1 MQVERPAR
9 GAADGR
15 VTRGNVPFSSE
26 QPRETLANTGY
37 ARKGKDLSLKDRPAS
52 DYLVGEVMAHQGDD
66 R

>member
-26 QPRETLANTGY
+26 QPRETWANTGY
-37 ARKGKDLSLKDRPAS
+37 VRKEKDLSLKDRPAS
-52 DYLVGEVMAHQGDD
+52 D
-66 R
+66 